1 MPLRASVP
9 NITGLLSRDLTRC
22 VLLANI
28 FAWPIAY
35 VSLDKWL
42 QNSVYR
48 VNLGISLFILSGLA
62 ALVIALLTISYQTIK
77 AATANPVDSLRY
89 E

>member
-1 MPLRASVP
+1 M
-9 NITGLLSRDLTRC
+9 
-22 VLLANI
+22 LLANI